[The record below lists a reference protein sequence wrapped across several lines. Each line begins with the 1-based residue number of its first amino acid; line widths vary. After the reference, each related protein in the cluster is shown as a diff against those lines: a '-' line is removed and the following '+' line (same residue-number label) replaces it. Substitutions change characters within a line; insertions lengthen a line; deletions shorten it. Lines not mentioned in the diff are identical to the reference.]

1 MRVERRRRRPTGM
14 IRRMQDLEHTTL
26 IEPALAGRISGR
38 PIPLGFRLMD
48 ALPRLGGLMAW
59 AQSSLL
65 GRESTP
71 DFARR

>member
-48 ALPRLGGLMAW
+48 ALPRLGG
-59 AQSSLL
+59 
-65 GRESTP
+65 
-71 DFARR
+71 